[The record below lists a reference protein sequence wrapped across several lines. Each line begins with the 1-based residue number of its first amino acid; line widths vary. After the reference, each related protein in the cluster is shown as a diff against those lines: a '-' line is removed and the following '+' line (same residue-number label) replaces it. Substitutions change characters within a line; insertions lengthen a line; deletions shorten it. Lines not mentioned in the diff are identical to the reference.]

1 MSDNF
6 QHWKRRRLVPPEPR
20 IFLSLRFA
28 HIKSTDDWAK
38 AREWGVWVVATEE
51 WLKSPAHTYPFP
63 RNDPLFSA
71 TQRFSASSH
80 MAKLGGEERQRRI
93 CEKPF
98 SRVAE
103 EKEVWGGPRDMVKEP
118 LGWFSF
124 LRHRHGVGL
133 FKKNV
138 AVAVVV
144 CFFIDRTWRIFSGE
158 TEPFCAIIC
167 VCSLECHQI
176 FSFTQFLRRRMDASW
191 GEGAGKWVI
200 FYGTSAEY
208 NGDLVIIIRE
218 MLMLSSFYIR
228 HAISAYSLGEPCMF
242 RRSMSG
248 L

>member
-1 MSDNF
+1 MRSLSRSDGGMV
-6 QHWKRRRLVPPEPR
+6 KITR
-20 IFLSLRFA
+20 S
-28 HIKSTDDWAK
+28 
-38 AREWGVWVVATEE
+38 
-51 WLKSPAHTYPFP
+51 AHTYPFP
-63 RNDPLFSA
+63 RNDPLSPQHSVSPLLR
-71 TQRFSASSH
+71 TWRN
-80 MAKLGGEERQRRI
+80 GGEKKGSARI

-98 SRVAE
+98 SRVAG

-144 CFFIDRTWRIFSGE
+144 CFFIDRTWRISPAKLNLFALSYVYVHSNAIRYFHLHN
-158 TEPFCAIIC
+158 FCGGGWMRAGGR
-167 VCSLECHQI
+167 E
-176 FSFTQFLRRRMDASW
+176 
-191 GEGAGKWVI
+191 GKWVI

-228 HAISAYSLGEPCMF
+228 LAISAYSLGEPCMF
-242 RRSMSG
+242 RRGMSG